1 MFCANQSWF
10 EGWAFEIWLCST
22 ILYWLNKIGGSF
34 MIRTPCFIES
44 LRLASSLQSQIMEAK
59 NSQIGIYAWKTI
71 LMGGKLLKQGE
82 K

>member
-1 MFCANQSWF
+1 
-10 EGWAFEIWLCST
+10 
-22 ILYWLNKIGGSF
+22 

-59 NSQIGIYAWKTI
+59 NSQIEIYAWKTI

>member
-1 MFCANQSWF
+1 
-10 EGWAFEIWLCST
+10 
-22 ILYWLNKIGGSF
+22 

-82 K
+82 KRKVGEGKSITLWDDFWLQYMYVMVRSLHR